1 MSESRATDQREMHST
16 EHDAATAARASSLDI
31 AAEELRTLADR
42 AVALVADYFAH
53 IAEQPVFPQTSAKEV
68 AAKLAAP
75 LPLAGPDALD
85 ELFNDCARIFAN
97 SRQNGHPRFFGYVA
111 SPATPIGAFADLIA
125 SALNQNVPVWRS
137 APAATHIERTTVRWL
152 AELIGYPQGAGG
164 LLTSGGSMANL
175 DALYIAQR
183 TKARGPGATSA
194 GATANAIDASS
205 TNSVAFDV
213 SRHGLWHAGAPM
225 TVYVSDQAH
234 HSIAKAADIIGMGRE
249 QVRVVATDE
258 RFRMDVRS
266 LRERIEAD
274 LKNDLRPCCVVAN
287 AGTVNTG
294 AVDPL
299 AEIAAVA
306 ARHDLWFHVDG
317 AYGAPAA
324 LTATK
329 RALFDGI
336 ARADSV
342 ALDPHKW
349 LYTPVDCGCLL
360 LREPAR
366 ARAAW
371 TTDAGADYIKIFEQ
385 TDDESFAFFDYG
397 IELSRRFRAL
407 KLWLMLRYYGVPRI
421 SAAIADDCALAAYMA
436 ERIEAAEDFELLAP
450 VELSI
455 CCFRYVPPDVRRTLL
470 AADDA
475 TRAQIETE
483 LNELNERIT
492 HAVQRGG
499 RAYISNAVLHGRF
512 ALRACIVNFRTTQ
525 HDIDLTL
532 DIIRDAARNAMT
544 SDE

>member
-1 MSESRATDQREMHST
+1 N
-16 EHDAATAARASSLDI
+16 
-31 AAEELRTLADR
+31 
-42 AVALVADYFAH
+42 
-53 IAEQPVFPQTSAKEV
+53 
-68 AAKLAAP
+68 AP
-75 LPLAGPDALD
+75 LPADGPDDLA
-85 ELFNDCARIFAN
+85 ELFADCARIFAN

-137 APAATHIERTTVRWL
+137 APAATHVERTTVRWL
-152 AELIGYPQGAGG
+152 AELIGYPQDAGG

-183 TKARGPGATSA
+183 TKARGKTSA
-194 GATANAIDASS
+194 DTTANANDASLIDDQALLIDS
-205 TNSVAFDV
+205 ASFDV

-234 HSIAKAADIIGMGRE
+234 HSIAKAADIIGLGRE
-249 QVRVVATDE
+249 QVRVVETDE
-258 RFRMDVRS
+258 RFRMDVRA
-266 LRERIEAD
+266 LHARIEAD
-274 LKNDLRPCCVVAN
+274 LQAGLRPCCVVAN

-299 AEIAAVA
+299 AEIAVVA
-306 ARHDLWFHVDG
+306 ARYDLWFHVDG

-324 LTATK
+324 LAAPK
-329 RALFDGI
+329 RALFNGL

-407 KLWLMLRYYGVPRI
+407 KLWLMLRYY
-421 SAAIADDCALAAYMA
+421 
-436 ERIEAAEDFELLAP
+436 
-450 VELSI
+450 
-455 CCFRYVPPDVRRTLL
+455 
-470 AADDA
+470 
-475 TRAQIETE
+475 
-483 LNELNERIT
+483 
-492 HAVQRGG
+492 
-499 RAYISNAVLHGRF
+499 
-512 ALRACIVNFRTTQ
+512 
-525 HDIDLTL
+525 
-532 DIIRDAARNAMT
+532 
-544 SDE
+544 

>member
-1 MSESRATDQREMHST
+1 MSESRASERRETRSTDDET
-16 EHDAATAARASSLDI
+16 AATAVRSSSLDI
-31 AAEELRTLADR
+31 ADEELRTLADR

-53 IAEQPVFPQTSAKEV
+53 ISERPVFPQTNAKEI
-68 AAKLAAP
+68 AAQLDAP
-75 LPLAGPDALD
+75 LPLDGPDKLD
-85 ELFNDCARIFAN
+85 QLFADCARIFAN

-137 APAATHIERTTVRWL
+137 APAATHVERTTVRWL
-152 AELIGYPQGAGG
+152 AQLIGYPHDAGG

-183 TKARGPGATSA
+183 TKARDETSA
-194 GATANAIDASS
+194 NATANVGDDSSDSAS
-205 TNSVAFDV
+205 FDV

-234 HSIAKAADIIGMGRE
+234 HSITKAADIIGLGRE
-249 QVRVVATDE
+249 HVRVVETDE
-258 RFRMDVRS
+258 RFRMNVRG

-274 LKNDLRPCCVVAN
+274 LQVGLRPCCVVAN

-299 AEIAAVA
+299 AEIASVA
-306 ARHDLWFHVDG
+306 ARYDLWFHVDG

-324 LTATK
+324 LAAPK
-329 RALFDGI
+329 RALFNGLE
-336 ARADSV
+336 RADSV

-371 TTDAGADYIKIFEQ
+371 ALDAGADYIKIFEQ
-385 TDDESFAFFDYG
+385 TDEESFAFFDYG

-407 KLWLMLRYYGVPRI
+407 KLWLLLRYYGVPRI
-421 SAAIADDCALAAYMA
+421 AAAIADDCALAAYMA
-436 ERIEAAEDFELLAP
+436 EQIEACEDFELLAP

-455 CCFRYVPPDVRRTLL
+455 CCFRYVPPDVRRALIE
-470 AADDA
+470 ADDA
-475 TRAQIETE
+475 TRARIGTE
-483 LNELNERIT
+483 LNELNERIV

-499 RAYISNAVLHGRF
+499 RAYISNAVLRGRF
-512 ALRACIVNFRTTQ
+512 ALRACIVNFRTTRR
-525 HDIDLTL
+525 DIDLTL
-532 DIIRDAARNAMT
+532 DIIRDAARKAVT